1 MKNKLLV
8 SVSGGRTSGLMA
20 KLLWDR
26 FQDKYEMIFVFANTG
41 REKEETLI
49 FVNDLTVYFGL
60 PIIWLEAVVHFNKR
74 KGSTHSITNFKDAD
88 RTGVVFERVI
98 QKYGIPNTQF
108 LHCTRELK
116 TNPIRS
122 YAKSIGWKDH
132 KKYTTAIGLRADEL
146 GRIDLE
152 KAHNEK
158 QFYPLFEWGIKKPD
172 VLAFW
177 SRQLFD
183 LNLKGE
189 HQGNC
194 KMCYKKTNRKIATQ
208 IIEDTDDTWINE
220 MERKYSY
227 FTPPSRTENNVPYF
241 FFRNN
246 TPFCEI
252 ENIALSLDFI
262 PYSDDNKVNFDFD
275 LDEVEYGG
283 CAESCE
289 PF

>member
-1 MKNKLLV
+1 MKKKLLV

-20 KLLWDR
+20 KLLFDR
-26 FQDKYEMIFVFANTG
+26 FQDVYEMIFVFANTG

-60 PIIWLEAVVHFNKR
+60 PIVWVEGVVHFGTR
-74 KGSTHSITNFKDAD
+74 KGSTHNITNFKDAD
-88 RTGVVFERVI
+88 RSGIVFERVI

-132 KKYTTAIGLRADEL
+132 KKYTTAIGLRADEPA
-146 GRIDLE
+146 RIDLI
-152 KAHNEK
+152 KAQKEK
-158 QFYPLFEWGIKKPD
+158 QFYPLYEWGIKKPD

-183 LNLKGE
+183 LKLSGE

-194 KMCYKKTNRKIATQ
+194 KMCYKKTNRKLATQ
-208 IIEDTDDTWINE
+208 ILEDPCDRWIDN
-220 MERKYSY
+220 MEEKYSY
-227 FTPPSRTENNVPYF
+227 FTPPSRENKSPYY
-241 FFRNN
+241 FFRNS
-246 TPFCEI
+246 TPFIEI
-252 ENIALSLDFI
+252 ENIARDSKFE
-262 PYSDDNKVNFDFD
+262 PYSDNNKINYDFE
-275 LDEVEYGG
+275 LDEIEYGG

>member
-1 MKNKLLV
+1 MKKKLLV

-20 KLLWDR
+20 KLLFDR
-26 FQDKYEMIFVFANTG
+26 YKDEYEMIFVFANTG
-41 REKEETLI
+41 REKEETLE
-49 FVNDLTVYFGL
+49 FVRNLELYFGI
-60 PIIWLEAVVHFNKR
+60 PIIWVQAVVHYNKR
-74 KGSTHSITNFKDAD
+74 KGSTHSTTNFKDAD
-88 RTGVVFERVI
+88 RTGIVFERVI

-146 GRIDLE
+146 GRIDLV
-152 KAHNEK
+152 KAKTEK
-158 QFYPLFEWGIKKPD
+158 QFYPLYEWGIKKPD

-177 SRQLFD
+177 QKQLFD
-183 LNLKGE
+183 LNLSGE

-194 KMCYKKTNRKIATQ
+194 KMCYKKTNRKLATQ
-208 IIEDTDDTWINE
+208 ILEDPSDKWIDK
-220 MERKYSY
+220 MEERYSY
-227 FTPPSRTENNVPYF
+227 FTPTSREDKSPYY

-246 TPFCEI
+246 TPFLEI
-252 ENIALSLDFI
+252 AELAFDAGFV
-262 PYSDDNKVNFDFD
+262 PYSDNNKINFDFE
-275 LDEVEYGG
+275 LDEIEYGG

>member
-1 MKNKLLV
+1 MKKKLLV
-8 SVSGGRTSGLMA
+8 SVSSGRTSGLMA

-26 FQDKYEMIFVFANTG
+26 FRDKYEMIFVFANTG
-41 REKEETLI
+41 REKEETLE
-49 FVNDLTVYFGL
+49 FVRDLKLFFGL
-60 PIIWLEAVVHFNKR
+60 PIVWVEAVVHFNKR
-74 KGSTHSITNFKDAD
+74 KGSTHLITDFENAD
-88 RTGVVFERVI
+88 RTGIVFERVI

-132 KKYTTAIGLRADEL
+132 KKYTTAIGLRSDEL

-152 KAHNEK
+152 KAHKEK
-158 QFYPLFEWGIKKPD
+158 QFYPLYEWGIKKPD

-177 SRQLFD
+177 QRQLFD
-183 LNLKGE
+183 LKLKGE

-194 KMCYKKTNRKIATQ
+194 KKCYKKTNRKVCTQ
-208 IIEDTDDTWINE
+208 ILEEPKDVWIEK
-220 MERKYSY
+220 MEEKYSY
-227 FTPPSRTENNVPYF
+227 FTPTSRTECNPPYF

-246 TPFCEI
+246 TSI
-252 ENIALSLDFI
+252 VDLANIAFDPEFQ

-275 LDEVEYGG
+275 LDEIEYNG
-283 CAESCE
+283 CSESCE